1 MIKFLI
7 YLGLL
12 LGLQLANAQSEN
24 VFYKTEDGKIVTQN
38 QLDDRLENYKQI
50 AKQIS
55 EKAKVSVTYL
65 DTLTHKD
72 STIVSFKLAIDAEG
86 ISLVSNQKNEV
97 EENLLQKP
105 FPKFSLSN
113 LENETVNFEKYKGKP
128 TMINFWF
135 KNCAP
140 CIDEM
145 PALNKLQEKYKG
157 KVHFVSIT
165 FNKVDEV
172 KSFLSENEFH
182 FEHLVNAQAFCDDL
196 GIKSYPMNIFL
207 DKTGKVTNIENGI
220 PYMMDENGKMSP
232 GDESHFEAI
241 LKKMM

>member
-12 LGLQLANAQSEN
+12 LGLQLANAQKEN
-24 VFYKTEDGKIVTQN
+24 VFYKTEDGKIVTQK
-38 QLDDRLENYKQI
+38 QLDERVERLKKVAQ
-50 AKQIS
+50 QIS
-55 EKAKVSVTYL
+55 KEAKVNTVFL
-65 DTLTHKD
+65 DSISQKD
-72 STIVSFKLAIDAEG
+72 STIISFKLAIDADG
-86 ISLVSNQKNEV
+86 IDLVSNQKNKV
-97 EENLLQKP
+97 EENLLLKL
-105 FPKFSLSN
+105 FPEFSLSN

-128 TMINFWF
+128 MMINFWF

-145 PALNKLQEKYKG
+145 PALNKLQEKYKD

-172 KSFLSENEFH
+172 KSFLLENEFH
-182 FEHLVNAQAFCDDL
+182 FEHLVNAQAFCNQL

-207 DKTGKVTNIENGI
+207 DKTGKVTAVENGL